1 MKVPIDARNETAS
14 ASERSQFLP
23 FALPDITRA
32 EIDAVVEVL
41 TTGWLTTGPKVHEF
55 ERAFAQYLG
64 VAHAKAFNSGT
75 AALHLA
81 LEAIGLTRD
90 HQVIVPTYTFAASA
104 EVVRYFGATPVL
116 VDVNKEDLNVDVAAV
131 KRAITA
137 NTRAII
143 GVDIAGQPCD
153 WDLLRQVS
161 KEHGIV
167 LIDDAAHALP
177 SRLLGRRIG
186 AWADL
191 TAFSFYATKPLTTGE
206 GGMLV
211 TENREWADR
220 AQLMGLHG
228 IAHDAWN
235 RYRQDGSWY
244 YEVLAPGYKYNMTD
258 LAAAM
263 GLVQLGRL
271 DQMTAR
277 RASIADRYTEAF
289 ASFTEFETPIVGRAR
304 ETSWHLYL
312 LRLNLERLPYDRRQ
326 FIQALA
332 ELKIGTSV
340 HFIPLHMQ
348 PYYRSTYGYDPEDF
362 PIASREYER
371 VVSLP
376 IYSRM
381 TDGDVDDVIAAVSRV
396 AEAHA

>member
-1 MKVPIDARNETAS
+1 VKVPIDTRNETAS
-14 ASERSQFLP
+14 ARERSQFLP
-23 FALPDITRA
+23 FALPDITTA

-41 TTGWLTTGPKVHEF
+41 TSGWLTTGPRVHEF
-55 ERAFAQYLG
+55 ERAFAEYLG
-64 VAHAKAFNSGT
+64 VAYAKAFNSGT

-90 HQVIVPTYTFAASA
+90 HEVIVPTYTFAASA

-116 VDVNKEDLNVDVAAV
+116 VDVKKEDLNVDVEAV

-137 NTRAII
+137 NTRAVI

-161 KEHGIV
+161 KDRGLV

-211 TENREWADR
+211 TENRDWADR

-244 YEVLAPGYKYNMTD
+244 YEVLAPGYKYNLTD

-263 GLVQLGRL
+263 GLVQLRRL

-277 RASIADRYTEAF
+277 RASIADKYTAAF
-289 ASFTEFETPIVGRAR
+289 SSFAEFETPIVGRGR

-326 FIQALA
+326 FIEALA
-332 ELKIGTSV
+332 KLNIGTSV

-348 PYYRSTYGYDPEDF
+348 PYYQRTYGYEPEDF
-362 PIASREYER
+362 PIACQEYER

-381 TDGDVDDVIAAVSRV
+381 SDRDVDDVIAAISRV
-396 AEAHA
+396 IETHA